1 VVSGAQ
7 SPLKLPPGAG
17 AEGWLHGATL
27 ALVTLPIAHVAGAF
41 VPIEV
46 IPITVAGILYWHR
59 AMVLSW
65 DGRKVPAWRQIC
77 FGAGLATVAIALF
90 SPIGHISEELVLA
103 HMGEHLLIGDIAS
116 LLLVLGLTRS
126 LLQPLLAI
134 RVFNR
139 LQVLTHPALA
149 FPLWAVNLFFWHVP
163 AIYQDA
169 YGAAPVHALEHTT
182 FLFFGCL
189 MWMPVFGPLPKPEWF
204 GAGWKVGYVIAV
216 RFTGAI
222 LGNVLMWSGTV
233 LYPIYAPGER
243 YWGITPLADQSTA
256 GVIMMVEGTFLA
268 LGVLAW
274 VFFEVAREG
283 TEKQHLLDL
292 AQERGVQL
300 DERRAQRAV
309 AAGHGALLEERLSA
323 AHDE

>member
-1 VVSGAQ
+1 
-7 SPLKLPPGAG
+7 
-17 AEGWLHGATL
+17 
-27 ALVTLPIAHVAGAF
+27 VTLPLAHVAGAF

-59 AMVLSW
+59 VLVLSW
-65 DGRKVPAWRQIC
+65 SGRRVPVWRQLC
-77 FGAGLATVAIALF
+77 FGAGLLTIAIALF
-90 SPIGHISEELVLA
+90 SPIGHISDELVIA

-126 LLQPLLAI
+126 LLQPILAI
-134 RVFNR
+134 SVFNR
-139 LQVLTHPALA
+139 FQVLTHPALA
-149 FPLWAVNLFFWHVP
+149 FPLWAINLFFWHVP

-169 YGAAPVHALEHTT
+169 YGTAPIHALEHTT

-189 MWMPVFGPLPKPEWF
+189 MWMPVFGPLPKPQWF
-204 GAGWKVGYVIAV
+204 TAAWKVGYVIAV

-222 LGNVLMWSGTV
+222 LGNVLMWSGSV

-243 YWGITPLADQSTA
+243 YWGISPIADQSTA

-283 TEKQHLLDL
+283 TEKQDLLDL
-292 AQERGVQL
+292 AHERGVPL
-300 DERRAQRAV
+300 DEQRAQRAV
-309 AAGHGALLEERLSA
+309 AAGHGALLEERLGA
-323 AHDE
+323 AASDSTGQSD

>member
-1 VVSGAQ
+1 MS
-7 SPLKLPPGAG
+7 
-17 AEGWLHGATL
+17 
-27 ALVTLPIAHVAGAF
+27 LPIAHVAGAF
-41 VPIEV
+41 VPLEV
-46 IPITVAGILYWHR
+46 FPITLAGILYWHR

-65 DGRKVPAWRQIC
+65 GGRPVPLWRQLC
-77 FGAGLATVAIALF
+77 FGAGLATIALALF
-90 SPIGHISEELVLA
+90 SPIGHISEELVIA

-116 LLLVLGLTRS
+116 LLFVLGLTRS

-139 LQVLTHPALA
+139 LQILAHPLVA

-163 AIYQDA
+163 ELYQDA
-169 YGAAPVHALEHTT
+169 YGAAPVHALEHFT

-189 MWMPVFGPLPKPEWF
+189 MWMSVFGPLPKPDWF
-204 GAGWKVGYVIAV
+204 TAGWKVGYVIAV

-243 YWGITPLADQSTA
+243 YWGISAIADQSTA
-256 GVIMMVEGTFLA
+256 GVIMMIEGTFLA

-283 TEKQHLLDL
+283 TEKQDLLDL
-292 AQERGVQL
+292 ARERGVEL

-309 AAGHGALLEERLSA
+309 AAGHGALLEERIGVA
-323 AHDE
+323 GDERDHGRV

>member
-1 VVSGAQ
+1 VS
-7 SPLKLPPGAG
+7 L
-17 AEGWLHGATL
+17 T
-27 ALVTLPIAHVAGAF
+27 TAHVAATF
-41 VPIEV
+41 VPLEV
-46 IPITVAGILYWHR
+46 FPITVAGILYWHR

-65 DGRKVPAWRQIC
+65 AGRPLPLWRQLC
-77 FGAGLATVAIALF
+77 FGAGLATIAIALF

-103 HMGEHLLIGDIAS
+103 HMGEHLLIGDVAS

-134 RVFNR
+134 RLFNR
-139 LQVLTHPALA
+139 LQVLAHPLVA
-149 FPLWAVNLFFWHVP
+149 FPLWAINLFVWHIP
-163 AIYQDA
+163 ALYQA
-169 YGAAPVHALEHTT
+169 AHGAAPVHALEHTA
-182 FLFFGCL
+182 FLFFGAL
-189 MWMPVFGPLPKPEWF
+189 MWMSVFGPLPKPHWF
-204 GAGWKVGYVIAV
+204 TAGWKVGYVIAV

-243 YWGITPLADQSTA
+243 YWGIAPIVDQGTA
-256 GVIMMVEGTFLA
+256 GVIMMIEGTFLA

-283 TEKQHLLDL
+283 TEKQNLLDL
-292 AQERGVQL
+292 ARERGVEL

-309 AAGHGALLEERLSA
+309 AAGHGALLEQRLGAAGEEREP
-323 AHDE
+323 DRV